1 MQNLAKAVAGTVAVL
16 VLISSNHLKAE
27 NLSAPTGEVV
37 LTITGPIEKP
47 NAGSDVQLDM
57 ALLES
62 LPVTE
67 FTSNTPWDDE
77 PQHFEGVRVNVLLEA
92 IGATSRQF
100 VAVGLDDYKFT
111 VSELDFDQYPIIIAY
126 RQNGHPISVRK
137 LGPLRIMMPFD
148 DFPELLTQQNESR
161 SVWQLVSMELL

>member
-1 MQNLAKAVAGTVAVL
+1 MRNLAKSIAGIVAVL
-16 VLISSNHLKAE
+16 VLVLSNHLKAE
-27 NLSAPTGEVV
+27 NLPAPAGEVL
-37 LTITGPIEKP
+37 LTITGTIDKP
-47 NAGSDVQLDM
+47 NVGSDIQLDM

-62 LPVTE
+62 FPVVE
-67 FTSNTPWDDE
+67 FTTDTPWDNE
-77 PQHFEGVRVNVLLEA
+77 PQHFEGVRVNVLLDA
-92 IGATSRQF
+92 IGANSRQF

-111 VSELDFDQYPIIIAY
+111 VSDLDFDQYPIIIAY